1 MMRAA
6 PAVAL
11 ALAAGLAS
19 CVGAPARPRVAAPT
33 AAPRSQA
40 PDPALAAERRAADA
54 ATSSMRLWASSHGD
68 YFRRTWGVDV
78 TGVRLLADGWMLEFK
93 FRVVD
98 PLKAG
103 PILDVNAKPYLVDDR
118 SGAVL
123 SVPAMEN
130 VGELRQHTAP
140 RVGRSYFMIFG
151 NANKIVARG
160 SDVSVMVGR
169 FAAQALPVL

>member
-19 CVGAPARPRVAAPT
+19 CAVAPT
-33 AAPRSQA
+33 AATRAPA

-140 RVGRSYFMIFG
+140 QVGRSYFMIFG